1 MSLLRV
7 FLALLVLN
15 ACRLATTTPLHF
27 ADPNLALRHYA
38 EVVEAN
44 PDSEAAQ
51 EAYLKAAQIYYHQ
64 LNNTEKGLSIFQKI
78 VDQQPTSSQAE
89 VALWALAEHDFS
101 QKNYS
106 LAQGRYL
113 QYTLDFSNH
122 QPAVLAR
129 RRIADC
135 LFYQARYDDALQ
147 RYQDYNQR
155 FAKAEDRPQV
165 LLRIAEI
172 YTQTHQVD
180 LARQTYTRLLVD
192 FPQTK
197 DSVQHKLKTLGGVT
211 VTEQTMTPEAPIQRT
226 DTESQRRQTSEAG
239 IGPLSRPNASA
250 ELASWKSSPIFKHNA
265 KQLLQ
270 ESGMLEVGEVRES
283 LASDGVLLDDV
294 VMSLGQQFYMMDDY
308 FRAGACLEKTVA
320 LGIQKPEVYLKLGV
334 CYKQAGAWDLAR
346 QAFVDLARIDLNA
359 IHSLVNNAASKLR
372 SDPVYAQKSLEIL
385 VGISTQTDRAIQQIQ
400 PAYNNRKS
408 LR

>member
-15 ACRLATTTPLHF
+15 ACRLATTAPPHF
-27 ADPNLALRHYA
+27 AGPNLALRHYA

-44 PDSEAAQ
+44 PDSESAQ
-51 EAYLKAAQIYYHQ
+51 EARLKAAQIYYHQ
-64 LNNTEKGLSIFQKI
+64 LDNTEKGLSVFQTI
-78 VDQQPTSSQAE
+78 VDRQPTSPQAR
-89 VALWALAEHDFS
+89 VALWTLAEHDFS
-101 QKNYS
+101 QENYS
-106 LAQGRYL
+106 QAHDRYL
-113 QYTLDFSNH
+113 QYTLDFSTH
-122 QPAVLAR
+122 QPAILAR

-135 LFYQARYDDALQ
+135 LFHQARYDDALQ

-172 YTQTHQVD
+172 YTQIYQVD

-197 DSVQHKLKTLGGVT
+197 DSVQQKLKALGGTV
-211 VTEQTMTPEAPIQRT
+211 VTEQTMNPEVPIQRT
-226 DTESQRRQTSEAG
+226 DLESQRRQTSEAG
-239 IGPLSRPNASA
+239 IGPLSRPNAST
-250 ELASWKSSPIFKHNA
+250 ELASWKSSPIFKYNA
-265 KQLLQ
+265 KRLLR

-294 VMSLGQQFYMMDDY
+294 VMSLGQQFYMIGDY
-308 FRAGACLEKTVA
+308 LRAGACLEKTVA

-334 CYKQAGAWDLAR
+334 CYKKAGAWDLAR
-346 QAFVDLARIDLNA
+346 RTFVDLARIDLNT
-359 IHSLVNNAASKLR
+359 IHSLVDNAASQLR

-400 PAYNNRKS
+400 PGLVTVNR
-408 LR
+408 

>member
-1 MSLLRV
+1 MPLLTV

-15 ACRLATTTPLHF
+15 ACHLTTTATPHF

-38 EVVEAN
+38 QVVEAH

-64 LNNTEKGLSIFQKI
+64 LNNTEKGLSIFQEI
-78 VDQQPTSSQAE
+78 VDRQPTSPQAG
-89 VALWALAEHDFS
+89 VALWTLAEHDFS

-106 LAQGRYL
+106 RAQDRYL

-135 LFYQARYDDALQ
+135 LFHQARYDDALQ
-147 RYQDYNQR
+147 RYQDYGQR
-155 FAKAEDRPQV
+155 FAKVEDQPQV

-172 YTQTHQVD
+172 YTRTHRVD
-180 LARQTYTRLLVD
+180 LAQQTYARLLVD

-197 DSVQHKLKTLGGVT
+197 NSVQQKLKALGGEIVA
-211 VTEQTMTPEAPIQRT
+211 ERTMTPEAPIQRT
-226 DTESQRRQTSEAG
+226 DTESRRRQTSEAG

-250 ELASWKSSPIFKHNA
+250 ELASWKSSLTFKHNA
-265 KQLLQ
+265 QQLLR

-294 VMSLGQQFYMMDDY
+294 VMSLGQQFYMVGDY
-308 FRAGACLEKTVA
+308 LRAGACLEKTVA

-334 CYKQAGAWDLAR
+334 CYKKAGAWDLAR
-346 QAFVDLARIDLNA
+346 QTFVDLARIDLNT
-359 IHSLVNNAASKLR
+359 IHSLVNDAESKLR

-385 VGISTQTDRAIQQIQ
+385 VGISTQTDRAIRQIQ
-400 PAYNNRKS
+400 PGLITENR
-408 LR
+408 